1 MDSTFTRAT
10 LGFIMLTTAVSLMA
24 YVALWALDVYGGG
37 VWWASLLVVLIA
49 LAAEIGVYTST
60 LHEPI
65 YDWIKEPKR
74 AAERAEAERLSEA
87 RRAKV

>member
-1 MDSTFTRAT
+1 MDGTFTRAT
-10 LGFIMLTTAVSLMA
+10 LGFVILTTAIAMMA
-24 YVALWALDVYGGG
+24 YIALWALEVYGGG
-37 VWWASLLVVLIA
+37 VWWAALLVVLLA

-74 AAERAEAERLSEA
+74 AAEKAEREAEY
-87 RRAKV
+87 AKRGR